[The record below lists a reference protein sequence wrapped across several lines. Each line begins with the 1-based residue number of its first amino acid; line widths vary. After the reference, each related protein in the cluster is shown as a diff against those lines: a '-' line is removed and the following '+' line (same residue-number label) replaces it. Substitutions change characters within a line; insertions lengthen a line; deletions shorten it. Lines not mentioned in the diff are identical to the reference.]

1 MADRL
6 DNLDIVLLNNQQS
19 LKKMVMFKNVYCAN
33 LLS

>member
-19 LKKMVMFKNVYCAN
+19 LKKKEMFKNVY
-33 LLS
+33 

>member
-19 LKKMVMFKNVYCAN
+19 LKNGNVQKR